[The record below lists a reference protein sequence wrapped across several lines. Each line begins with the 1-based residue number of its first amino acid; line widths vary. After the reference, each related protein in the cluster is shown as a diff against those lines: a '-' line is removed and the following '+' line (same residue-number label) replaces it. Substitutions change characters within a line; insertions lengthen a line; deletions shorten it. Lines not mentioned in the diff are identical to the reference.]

1 MRGPSDLAA
10 LQALLYRL
18 ITAPGG
24 VEEAL
29 CAERI
34 PLSDGLEAII
44 NDHGRMTARERLE
57 IYANAYF
64 HRLLDA
70 LKEDFPAT
78 FAVLG
83 EVNFHNLITG
93 YLIEYPP
100 NEPNIYFAGQHLAD
114 FLRGHPIS
122 GKWPFL
128 ADLAALERAVAD
140 VFHALD
146 AEPLDAA
153 AIRVVPPAEWPA
165 IALRMVPA
173 SRLLDLRSEVEAVL
187 RAVESGEAWTEPEPG
202 ARSVLVWRQE
212 GRVHYRAIDR
222 AERAA
227 LALAREG
234 AKFAAICDAFALARE
249 SPDTV
254 GAINAMLSRWLR
266 DGLVIFSPSAD
277 AAS

>member
-34 PLSDGLEAII
+34 PLSDGLESII
-44 NDHGRMTARERLE
+44 SDRGRMTARERLE

-70 LKEDFPAT
+70 LKADFPAT

-140 VFHALD
+140 VFHDLD

-153 AIRVVPPAEWPA
+153 AIRAVPPAEWPA

-212 GRVHYRAIDR
+212 GRVNYRAIDR

-227 LALAREG
+227 LELARES
-234 AKFAAICDAFALARE
+234 AKFAAICDAFASACA